1 MAAVNE
7 KDIAKQQSKQSSQQS
22 GATKEPQLPV
32 PLEVMIGA
40 GIEVDLYG
48 QKFEIAPYLLSVAG
62 RASKS
67 LNACPLSIVAYGM
80 AESVDDD
87 LAGMVAIL
95 NKMTGRDGEDVL
107 PNEAGQVQLDT
118 LILNISEESV
128 EPMLDAATLAIQRK
142 HPTFTREDA
151 DRLIDAGN
159 LLDVF
164 RAIFQVNRSRRKR
177 F

>member
-7 KDIAKQQSKQSSQQS
+7 KDIAKQQAKLATQQS
-22 GATKEPQLPV
+22 GATKEPAIPV
-32 PLEVMIGA
+32 PLDVVIGA
-40 GIEVDLYG
+40 GVEVDLYG
-48 QKFEIAPYLLSVAG
+48 EKYEIAPYLLSVAG
-62 RASKS
+62 RASKA

-80 AESVDDD
+80 AERVDDD

-95 NKMTGRDGEDVL
+95 NKMTGREGEEVL
-107 PNEAGQVQLDT
+107 PTEAGQVQLDT
-118 LILNISEESV
+118 LILSIPEESV
-128 EPMLDAATLAIQRK
+128 DPMLEAATLAIQRK

-151 DRLIDAGN
+151 ERLIDASN

-164 RAIFQVNRSRRKR
+164 RAIFQVNRTRRKR